1 MKHALS
7 SSPTTVRIVIT
18 SLHSTLK
25 TNEESINRYKPDLE
39 KLEKTT
45 KDKKVKDMVHEM
57 ILVLEGKTYVSYNGA
72 FCVYLRACLYKGQ
85 L

>member
-18 SLHSTLK
+18 SLHSMLK
-25 TNEESINRYKPDLE
+25 TREDCVQKYKAELE

-45 KDKKVKDMVHEM
+45 KDSQVKDIVHEM
-57 ILVLEGKTYVSYNGA
+57 ILVLEGKTYV
-72 FCVYLRACLYKGQ
+72 
-85 L
+85 